1 MIKFKIDDR
10 TLRLLNAQV
19 NLSETFNHV
28 LRSAPKREAL
38 PFRLKVERGTAE
50 TVFVV
55 ELGSERHTLTL
66 NNEKK
71 MHLKLADFIEE
82 IANGPFDSSNS
93 ADLLYL
99 LHAERDYGRFNVQD
113 KQRVFELVVTGGALS
128 LDMGF
133 ELPIHVAI
141 HRTHTRPGVT
151 AILSIGVKSPRTK
164 CFTVCGTDVEI
175 YGKVVESI
183 NHLAAA
189 ATPAAHAA

>member
-1 MIKFKIDDR
+1 MNMFKLDNR
-10 TLRLLNAQV
+10 TLQLLNAQV
-19 NLSETFNHV
+19 NLTETFNHV
-28 LRSAPKREAL
+28 LWSAPKREAL
-38 PFRLKVERGTAE
+38 PFSLRVERGTLK

-82 IANGPFDSSNS
+82 IANGPFDSSNTG
-93 ADLLYL
+93 DLVPLP
-99 LHAERDYGRFNVQD
+99 HASREYGRFDVRD
-113 KQRVFELVVTGGALS
+113 KQRVFERVITGGTVS

-133 ELPIHVAI
+133 ELPLHVAI

-151 AILSIGVKSPRTK
+151 TILSIGIKSPRTK

>member
-1 MIKFKIDDR
+1 MSKFKLDNR
-10 TLRLLNAQV
+10 TLQLLNAQV
-19 NLSETFNHV
+19 NLTETFNHV

-38 PFRLKVERGTAE
+38 PFRLRVERGMAE

-55 ELGSERHTLTL
+55 EMDSERHTLTL

-99 LHAERDYGRFNVQD
+99 THAEREYGRFNLQD
-113 KQRVFELVVTGGALS
+113 KQRMFELVITGGTLS

-133 ELPIHVAI
+133 ELPLHVAI

-151 AILSIGVKSPRTK
+151 TILSIGVKSPRTK

-189 ATPAAHAA
+189 ATPAAYAA

>member
-1 MIKFKIDDR
+1 MIKYKIDNR
-10 TLRLLNAQV
+10 TLHLLNAQV

-28 LRSAPKREAL
+28 LRTAPKRECLA
-38 PFRLKVERGTAE
+38 FRLRIDRSTTE
-50 TVFVV
+50 TVFVI

-66 NNEKK
+66 QNDKK

-82 IANGPFDSSNS
+82 IANGPFDPSNS

-99 LHAERDYGRFNVQD
+99 PHAEREYGRIDLRD
-113 KQRVFELVVTGGALS
+113 KQRVFELVITGGTLS
-128 LDMGF
+128 LDLGF
-133 ELPIHVAI
+133 ELPLHVAI
-141 HRTHTRPGVT
+141 HRTQTRPGVT
-151 AILSIGVKSPRTK
+151 AILSIGVKNPRTK

-183 NHLAAA
+183 NHLAVA

>member
-1 MIKFKIDDR
+1 MSKFKLDNR
-10 TLRLLNAQV
+10 TLQLLNAQV
-19 NLSETFNHV
+19 NLTETFNHV
-28 LRSAPKREAL
+28 LRSAPKRESLA
-38 PFRLKVERGTAE
+38 FRLKVERDTSE
-50 TVFVV
+50 TIFVV

-66 NNEKK
+66 KNAKK

-82 IANGPFDSSNS
+82 IANGPFDPSNTS
-93 ADLLYL
+93 DLEHRP
-99 LHAERDYGRFNVQD
+99 HASREYGRFEIQD
-113 KQRVFELVVTGGALS
+113 KQRVFELVRTGGTLS

-133 ELPIHVAI
+133 DVPLHVAV

-151 AILSIGVKSPRTK
+151 TILSIGVKSPHTK

-175 YGKVVESI
+175 YGKVTESI